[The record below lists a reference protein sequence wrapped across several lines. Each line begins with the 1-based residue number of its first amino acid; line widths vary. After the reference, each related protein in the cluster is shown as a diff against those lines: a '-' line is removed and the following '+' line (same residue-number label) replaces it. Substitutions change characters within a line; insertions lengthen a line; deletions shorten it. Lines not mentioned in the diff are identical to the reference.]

1 MMKMDNKAHFGPAGN
16 GDAFYAAGHKASRE
30 VPAWLSAQG
39 LDAYEYQCGRGVRI
53 GEAAARELGA
63 EAALHGVRLSLHAP
77 YFISL
82 SGIDEQKRL
91 GSLRYIMES
100 LAAARAMG
108 ATRVVIHSGSVSGGD
123 RAAALA
129 LARDTLSRA
138 VRAADEAGY
147 GDIALCPETMG
158 KINQL
163 GSLEEV
169 LSLCSL
175 DERLIPCVDF
185 GHLNARTHG
194 GMTIKGAYDAAFD
207 TMENTIGKERTAAFH
222 THFSHIEYSKG
233 GELRHL
239 TFEDTIWGPWFEE
252 LAEAIV
258 RRDYSPTLIC
268 ESAGTQVEDARA
280 MKRIYEKYFSSKR

>member
-1 MMKMDNKAHFGPAGN
+1 MKINRAHFGPAGN
-16 GDAFYAAGHKASRE
+16 GNAFYEAGCTASKQA
-30 VPAWLSAQG
+30 PGWLAEQG

-63 EAALHGVRLSLHAP
+63 EASLHGVRLSLHAP

-82 SGIDEQKRL
+82 SGVDEQKRL
-91 GSLRYIMES
+91 GSLRYILES
-100 LAAARAMG
+100 LTAARAI
-108 ATRVVIHSGSVSGGD
+108 A
-123 RAAALA
+123 
-129 LARDTLSRA
+129 
-138 VRAADEAGY
+138 AADEAGF

-163 GSLEEV
+163 GTLEEV
-169 LSLCSL
+169 LDLCSL

-194 GMTIKGAYDAAFD
+194 GMTAKGAYGAAFD
-207 TMENTIGKERTAAFH
+207 AMENAIGKERTAVFH
-222 THFSHIEYSKG
+222 AHFSHIEYSKG

-239 TFEDTIWGPWFEE
+239 TFEDTTWGPWFEE

-258 RRDYSPTLIC
+258 RRGYSPTIIC
-268 ESAGTQVEDARA
+268 ESAGTQAEDALT
-280 MKRIYEKYFSSKR
+280 MKKIYEKASCLKR